1 MIKSFKIKESD
12 EKLISDNRETKLE
25 SEKRCKEG
33 PF

>member
-1 MIKSFKIKESD
+1 MIKIFKLKESD

-25 SEKRCKEG
+25 SEMRAKKD